1 MIIVSDT
8 SVLSNLAVIGKISLL
23 KEIYHDVII
32 PEAVADELANAG
44 DDAPEIKAVLSL
56 NWIQTRQASDLQTIT
71 TLQTDQLL
79 DRGEACAIALALE
92 LKADELLI
100 DERLGRREATR
111 LGLPKVGILGILL
124 IAKRRNLISAIQ
136 PVIDALITE
145 AGFRVSRQL
154 YEEVLQVAGER
165 STP

>member
-1 MIIVSDT
+1 MIVVSDT
-8 SVLSNLAVIGKISLL
+8 SVLSNLAVIGKICLL
-23 KEIYHDVII
+23 KKIYHDVII

-44 DDAPEIKAVLSL
+44 DDTPEIKAVLSL
-56 NWIQTRQASDLQTIT
+56 NWIQVRQASDLQTIT
-71 TLQTDQLL
+71 TLQTEQLL
-79 DRGEACAIALALE
+79 DRGEACAISLALQ

-111 LGLPKVGILGILL
+111 LDLPKVGILGILL

-136 PVIDALITE
+136 PVIDALISE

-154 YEEVLQVAGER
+154 YEEVLQVAGEK
-165 STP
+165 T

>member
-1 MIIVSDT
+1 VIVVSDT
-8 SVLSNLAVIGKISLL
+8 SVLSNLAVIGKICLL
-23 KEIYHDVII
+23 KRIYHDVII

-44 DDAPEIKAVLSL
+44 DDTPEIKAVLSL
-56 NWIQTRQASDLQTIT
+56 NWIQVRQASDLQTIT
-71 TLQTDQLL
+71 TLQTEQLL
-79 DRGEACAIALALE
+79 DRGEACAISLALQ

-111 LGLPKVGILGILL
+111 LDLPKVGILGILL

-136 PVIDALITE
+136 PVIDALIAE

-154 YEEVLQVAGER
+154 YEEVLQVAGEK
-165 STP
+165 T